1 MKLTSAH
8 ETFPTRIVAM
18 QFPDF
23 DFRSTSH
30 ARLTPDER
38 PDVDDGLISTAWNA
52 GTLHVQYVGFPEVS
66 ESATETISKTMW
78 EFATECQLM
87 VVLYAGVLLSRKTIQ
102 SRFGGINP
110 GSPFVISERGKDGNK
125 RAIWAWLPRD
135 KVIDAFSA
143 GGAFETTYAKA
154 FVVSTYQLWEEFAR
168 PQIAQ
173 ALGTMHDHVQSDL
186 MGEWRHL
193 RNWLVHPD
201 DKTEKAYFK
210 NANLLA
216 KIPGGL
222 RPGKPEVKSNMVF
235 PMMGYLN

>member
-1 MKLTSAH
+1 
-8 ETFPTRIVAM
+8 M